1 MASKYTG
8 RCSKSLIIK
17 ETQSKTTISS
27 YTCYNG
33 YYQKKETSVEENIK
47 KLESLWTVNGS
58 IKWYN
63 CYGKQYGG
71 SSKIELPYDSVIP
84 LLAIY
89 YQ

>member
-47 KLESLWTVNGS
+47 KLESLWTVNGNNEMMQS
-58 IKWYN
+58 LWKTVWRFLKN
-63 CYGKQYGG
+63 LKM
-71 SSKIELPYDSVIP
+71 ELP
-84 LLAIY
+84 
-89 YQ
+89 